1 MVSSRLGSRE
11 VQGEN
16 GNLMPGRKK
25 KKSYA
30 SLQRL
35 MKSSKGQKTNLIAF
49 PLGKFRTLR
58 L

>member
-16 GNLMPGRKK
+16 GNLMPERKK
-25 KKSYA
+25 KKKNC
-30 SLQRL
+30 QRR
-35 MKSSKGQKTNLIAF
+35 MKSSKGQKTNFIAF